1 LGERAQCQMFNLRP
15 LEAMMAIQY
24 ANGADPNNRLLEE
37 NWAISSIVHEAFET
51 ARKAAKEKGR
61 THYPLG
67 YVRIPPAQDVRRR
80 NAHRA
85 TVHPLAEIRKGYP
98 HNHPIRIA

>member
-1 LGERAQCQMFNLRP
+1 MFNLRP
-15 LEAMMAIQY
+15 LEAMMAFQY

-37 NWAISSIVHEAFET
+37 NWAISSIVYEAFET
-51 ARKAAKEKGR
+51 ARKAAKKKGR

-67 YVRIPPAQDVRRR
+67 YVRIPPAKDVRRR

-85 TVHPLAEIRKGYP
+85 AVHLLAEIRKGYP